1 VQEENQTTAV
11 SNETNETVPT
21 ENASGLLS
29 AALQAKLAE
38 AKNETVQEEST
49 KERFV
54 SNLGSLGGAFSTI
67 TAFLTATTY
76 FIPNWLFIV
85 LVIVIVAFANYL
97 LRRKDLV
104 NKFNKFLDEDTE
116 APKEEK
122 KNGKPSAQ
130 DILDAEEKKKNSKK
144 K

>member
-1 VQEENQTTAV
+1 V
-11 SNETNETVPT
+11 S
-21 ENASGLLS
+21 S
-29 AALQAKLAE
+29 
-38 AKNETVQEEST
+38 
-49 KERFV
+49 
-54 SNLGSLGGAFSTI
+54 LGSFGGALGT
-67 TAFLTATTY
+67 TKAFLTATTY

-116 APKEEK
+116 TPKEEEK
-122 KNGKPSAQ
+122 KNGNGKKPTAQ
-130 DILDAEEKKKNSKK
+130 DILDAEEKKNSKK